1 MQSSAGGPSDS
12 LRELYE
18 RRALLQYP
26 APAALPDPRLDRKFQ
41 RTLELVRE
49 QLPCSSFLDAAC
61 GDGRFLAALPG
72 LGGLPDRV
80 VGVSERILETAH
92 AAAAGA
98 GVAAELVR
106 ANLEALPLDDRSF
119 DVVLCSQA
127 IE

>member
-72 LGGLPDRV
+72 LGPLPGRI
-80 VGVSERILETAH
+80 VGVDISERILGTAR

-98 GVAAELVR
+98 
-106 ANLEALPLDDRSF
+106 
-119 DVVLCSQA
+119 
-127 IE
+127 